1 MRNRS
6 LDLPVAAGM
15 LLPQRPPLLAVD
27 YLTEFHSGSGGVVES
42 TMAPDGIFVRK
53 DGSIEPTVFVELIA
67 QAFATVKGYED
78 MMEGNP
84 VAKGFLVEVKGFEVL
99 GAAQVGDR
107 LSIVIKK
114 VGETDDF
121 ALAEGTVMRE
131 KESIACGKVMVWVPR
146 EDAP

>member
-1 MRNRS
+1 VRNRS

-27 YLTEFHSGSGGVVES
+27 YLTEFHSGGGVVES
-42 TMAPDGIFVRK
+42 TIAPDGIFVTK
-53 DGSIEPTVFVELIA
+53 DGSVEPTVFVELIA

-78 MMEGNP
+78 MMEGNR

-99 GAAQVGDR
+99 GAAQIGDK

-131 KESIACGKVMVWVPR
+131 TEAIACGKVMVWVPK
-146 EDAP
+146 EEAL